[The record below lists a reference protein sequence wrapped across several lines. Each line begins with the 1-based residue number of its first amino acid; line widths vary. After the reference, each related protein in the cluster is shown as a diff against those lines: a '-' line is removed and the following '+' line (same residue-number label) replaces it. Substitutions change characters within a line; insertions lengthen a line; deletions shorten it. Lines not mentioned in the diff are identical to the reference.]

1 MILFIA
7 LALIL
12 TISHPAR
19 AAPEASSLELELLE
33 QRELLARQ
41 AAPLE
46 QLRTPEPRAA
56 QGLPQPPAADRGMVA
71 RSQDLRHFVPIH
83 RDRPRVVRP
92 IQQPVAE
99 RFLQRRFLAAE
110 GTRQEPRNRIDHHQR
125 GQLAARQNIIADRP
139 LLVDLGLDEALVD
152 PFVAAGHEDQ
162 TRPNAGLAGTL

>member
-19 AAPEASSLELELLE
+19 AAPERSSLELELLE
-33 QRELLARQ
+33 QRALLLRQ

-56 QGLPQPPAADRGMVA
+56 HGLLQTPAADRGVVA
-71 RSQDLRHFVPIH
+71 RSQNLRHPVPVH

-92 IQQPVAE
+92 IQKPVAE
-99 RFLQRRFLAAE
+99 RFLQ
-110 GTRQEPRNRIDHHQR
+110 
-125 GQLAARQNIIADRP
+125 
-139 LLVDLGLDEALVD
+139 
-152 PFVAAGHEDQ
+152 
-162 TRPNAGLAGTL
+162 